1 MKRVLLLLSNGF
13 EAYEAAAF
21 SDVLG
26 FASTFGEEEIEVITV
41 GLHPQLQC
49 TFGFKVMPEMLLG
62 EVRDEDFDAVAVP
75 GGFERAGF
83 YNDAYSDA
91 FGDVLRRFAAAG
103 KPVAAICTG
112 ALPVARQSQG
122 GTEAILIRP
131 ALHSDDRC
139 SLASRLIVRVALVL
153 PLNIGPIQFG
163 HCEEVTGVNPDE
175 RIGRLIHYRGDL
187 APRRACELE
196 QRFRPRQHG
205 ALRREDGAHIGELD
219 LPCVRDPG
227 EGVREPSPLH
237 RR

>member
-1 MKRVLLLLSNGF
+1 MKRVLLLLSDGF

-62 EVRDEDFDAVAVP
+62 EVRDEDFDAVAIP

-91 FGDVLRRFAAAG
+91 FGDILRRFAAAG

-112 ALPVARQSQG
+112 ALPVARSG
-122 GTEAILIRP
+122 
-131 ALHSDDRC
+131 
-139 SLASRLIVRVALVL
+139 VL
-153 PLNIGPIQFG
+153 
-163 HCEEVTGVNPDE
+163 
-175 RIGRLIHYRGDL
+175 RG
-187 APRRACELE
+187 RRATTYHLLDGKRRLQLAEM
-196 QRFRPRQHG
+196 G
-205 ALRREDGAHIGELD
+205 AEVVDAPL
-219 LPCVRDPG
+219 VRDGCFVTSTSPATATDVAFTLL
-227 EGVREPSPLH
+227 EMLTSTENVRTTRHAMGYS
-237 RR
+237 